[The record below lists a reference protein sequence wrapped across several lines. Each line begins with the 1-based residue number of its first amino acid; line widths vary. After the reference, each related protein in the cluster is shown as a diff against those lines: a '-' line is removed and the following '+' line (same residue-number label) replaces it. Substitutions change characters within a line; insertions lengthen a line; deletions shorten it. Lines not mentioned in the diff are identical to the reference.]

1 MKPAVLGLVLLALP
15 GCEKSARQT
24 FAEGV
29 RIICEAPEA
38 ADVAS
43 AAPAERQQII
53 SRWITARLKNEKA
66 RELFAA
72 ASNAPPAARGELL
85 AMAADKAGLDRCMG
99 QSLAEL
105 RDASAPLLDD
115 GRGVLPAVKDAAL
128 VAADPKVT
136 TVFVGPTSIVVEG
149 VEVVPVR
156 DWEIDPAHLEG
167 GVLGVVIVQL
177 GAFLRAVL
185 DQADTRGVQLA
196 IHREAPTELAL
207 KAILTAV
214 RSSEAED
221 LHLLVAG
228 DQGIAALP
236 VHVPQRAGQDGL
248 AADVHAPGGTS
259 AEPPPPPSLKLV
271 AALTRNELVLFS
283 LDGSEGTLRQ
293 PRLEL
298 VRSAGA
304 VPTLDWAGLRASLR
318 EIVDRRWSGGARPS
332 DSQQIIVMA
341 DRTIPFGELAAL
353 IATVRGSA
361 AGPPLFPEVLLSLG
375 FE

>member
-1 MKPAVLGLVLLALP
+1 
-15 GCEKSARQT
+15 
-24 FAEGV
+24 
-29 RIICEAPEA
+29 
-38 ADVAS
+38 
-43 AAPAERQQII
+43 
-53 SRWITARLKNEKA
+53 
-66 RELFAA
+66 
-72 ASNAPPAARGELL
+72 
-85 AMAADKAGLDRCMG
+85 MAAEKAGLDRCMG
-99 QSLAEL
+99 QSLAGV
-105 RDASAPLLDD
+105 RHAYTPLLGD

-136 TVFVGPTSIVVEG
+136 VVFVGPTSIVVEG

-156 DWEIDPAHLEG
+156 DWEIDPAHLES
-167 GVLGVVIVQL
+167 GVLGVVILQL

-214 RSSEAED
+214 RSSEAEGV
-221 LHLLVAG
+221 HLLVAG

-236 VHVPQRAGQDGL
+236 VHMPQRAGQDGL
-248 AADVHAPGGTS
+248 AGDVHGPAGTS

-283 LDGSEGTLRQ
+283 LDGSEGTPRQ
-293 PRLEL
+293 PRLRL

-304 VPTLDWAGLRASLR
+304 VPTLDSAALRASLR
-318 EIVDRRWSGGARPS
+318 EVVDRRWSGGARPS